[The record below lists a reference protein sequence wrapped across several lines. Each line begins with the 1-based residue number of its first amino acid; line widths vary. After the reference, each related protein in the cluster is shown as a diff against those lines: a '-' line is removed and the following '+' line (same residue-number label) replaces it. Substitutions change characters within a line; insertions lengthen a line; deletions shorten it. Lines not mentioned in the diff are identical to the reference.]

1 MIGEI
6 DNIYDD
12 EDKCKLIIYK
22 KQDNLYQDFL
32 FNCDVDTKKYII
44 DFFYLHYFAKEYDK
58 KWKIRFDIKL
68 ELSKFERLIYQQQFT
83 LYSDDLM
90 KQSFIDD
97 VPNIIDSYI
106 DRNFRSNYNS
116 SDGLYDLPHKITM
129 ARQATSTI
137 ISATGL
143 CISFSSFFLFLSQ
156 NSVRKNGK
164 ARVEFIME
172 LELSTRFTPHTIG
185 L

>member
-12 EDKCKLIIYK
+12 EDKYKLIIYK

-116 SDGLYDLPHKITM
+116 SDGLYDLSHKITSQEIKIFKKLSDYFNKKFPIVM
-129 ARQATSTI
+129 NNI
-137 ISATGL
+137 IK
-143 CISFSSFFLFLSQ
+143 
-156 NSVRKNGK
+156 NSIYGFGV
-164 ARVEFIME
+164 
-172 LELSTRFTPHTIG
+172 
-185 L
+185 

>member
-116 SDGLYDLPHKITM
+116 SDGLYDLPHKIASQEIKIFKKLSDYFNEKFPIVM
-129 ARQATSTI
+129 NNI
-137 ISATGL
+137 IK
-143 CISFSSFFLFLSQ
+143 
-156 NSVRKNGK
+156 NSVYGFG
-164 ARVEFIME
+164 V
-172 LELSTRFTPHTIG
+172 
-185 L
+185 

>member
-44 DFFYLHYFAKEYDK
+44 DFFYLHYFTKEYDK

-68 ELSKFERLIYQQQFT
+68 ELSKFERLIYQQQFA

-97 VPNIIDSYI
+97 VPSIIDSYI
-106 DRNFRSNYNS
+106 DRNFCSNYNS
-116 SDGLYDLPHKITM
+116 SDGLYDLPHEITSQEIKIFKKLSDYFNEKFHIV
-129 ARQATSTI
+129 RNNI
-137 ISATGL
+137 IK
-143 CISFSSFFLFLSQ
+143 
-156 NSVRKNGK
+156 NSIYGFGV
-164 ARVEFIME
+164 
-172 LELSTRFTPHTIG
+172 
-185 L
+185 

>member
-32 FNCDVDTKKYII
+32 FNCDVYTKKYII

-83 LYSDDLM
+83 IQNVIVIVFTSPGFIN
-90 KQSFIDD
+90 SFDNA
-97 VPNIIDSYI
+97 V
-106 DRNFRSNYNS
+106 
-116 SDGLYDLPHKITM
+116 
-129 ARQATSTI
+129 
-137 ISATGL
+137 
-143 CISFSSFFLFLSQ
+143 
-156 NSVRKNGK
+156 V
-164 ARVEFIME
+164 
-172 LELSTRFTPHTIG
+172 
-185 L
+185 